1 MKRTQ
6 GRQAFTLVELLVVI
20 AIIGILVGLLLPAV
34 QAAREAARRMSCQN
48 NLKQIGL
55 AIHNYESAYKRI
67 PNAIM
72 GANPK
77 FPSSTPDGNGSYDD
91 DGYGWLVAILPYME
105 QQSLYNQMDA
115 VWPIGT
121 PGAIERWHD
130 ANGDGNII
138 PGGDTIISAYVC
150 PSDALPSIVPPAY
163 AIPGG
168 FYPSNGSFGRRANVE
183 HSQAIG
189 YARTSYKTAGGSCW
203 GDDGAMHKL
212 WEHMGDNGNISRKF
226 RDFTDGLSN
235 SLLTAE
241 STYVSSSSALRGAP
255 GPWPID
261 LSGVGDLEPEDWA
274 VWIGGA
280 GTDEGV
286 RTNGRTNSPINC
298 RCTPQTMI
306 SAINDDCAFSFHPGG
321 AQFTMADGSVH
332 FLSENLDMD
341 TYCNLHSIRDGVPLG
356 QWQ

>member
-6 GRQAFTLVELLVVI
+6 ETRGAFTLVELLVVI

-67 PNAIM
+67 PAAIM
-72 GANPK
+72 GSNPRLGQ
-77 FPSSTPDGNGSYDD
+77 PRAYDD
-91 DGYGWLVAILPYME
+91 DGYGWLVAILPYIE
-105 QQSLYNQMDA
+105 QTSLYNQLDA
-115 VWPIGT
+115 NLTIGT
-121 PGAIERWHD
+121 PGAIEIWWQ
-130 ANGDGNII
+130 ANGDGNVI
-138 PGGDTIISAYVC
+138 PGGASIIPAYVC
-150 PSDALPSIVPPAY
+150 PSDAMPSIVPPRY
-163 AIPGG
+163 RIPGSRRT
-168 FYPSNGSFGRRANVE
+168 YPVE
-183 HSQAIG
+183 HEQAIG
-189 YARTSYKTAGGSCW
+189 YARTSYKTAGGSCY

-212 WEHMGDNGNISRKF
+212 WEHINDNGATGRKF

-235 SLLTAE
+235 SLLAVE
-241 STYVSSSSALRGAP
+241 STYVTSGSGLRGAP
-255 GPWPID
+255 GPWPLNPED
-261 LSGVGDLEPEDWA
+261 FTSDTEPEDWA

-298 RCTPQTMI
+298 RCSPSTMV
-306 SAINDDCAFSFHPGG
+306 SAVNDDCAFSFHPGG

-332 FLSENLDMD
+332 FITENLDSQ
-341 TYCNLHSIRDGVPLG
+341 TYCNMHSIRDGQVLG
-356 QWQ
+356 TWQ